1 MIPSWPGSTI
11 VILASG
17 PSLTVEDV
25 DFVRGKAR
33 VVCVNDTHRLAP
45 WADALYSS
53 DRMWWPNHHGVPSFA
68 GLKFG
73 IGSKVGF
80 HNPFGRHPDI
90 TVLRNTGYTGLE
102 LQPHGLRNGENS
114 GYAAINLSVHFGA
127 ARIVLLGYDMRCAP
141 DGTPHFFGKH
151 QGMNNP
157 TDAVL
162 AGYRRHFKTLVEP
175 LRAIGVEVVNCT
187 PGSSLDAF
195 PMADL
200 REVIMG
206 PAPLRSEPMPLNRP
220 AGAESRPVR
229 PLTMSLQQGAA

>member
-1 MIPSWPGSTI
+1 MVERCWPNATV

-17 PSLTVEDV
+17 PSLTAEDV

-33 VVCVNDTHRLAP
+33 VIAINDTHRLAP
-45 WADALYSS
+45 WADVLYSS
-53 DRMWWPNHHGVPSFA
+53 DRMWWPSHQGVPSFA
-68 GLKFG
+68 GRKFG

-80 HNPFGRHPDI
+80 YNPFNRYPDI

-114 GYAAINLSVHFGA
+114 GYAAINLAVHFGA
-127 ARIVLLGYDMRCAP
+127 SRIVLLGYDMARRN
-141 DGTPHFFGKH
+141 GQVHFFGRH
-151 QGMNNP
+151 VGMNNP

-162 AGYRRHFKTLVEP
+162 AGYRRHFLTLVEP
-175 LRAIGVEVVNCT
+175 LKAIGVEIVNCT

-200 REVIMG
+200 RATLTAREV
-206 PAPLRSEPMPLNRP
+206 
-220 AGAESRPVR
+220 
-229 PLTMSLQQGAA
+229 AA